1 MGSKD
6 GCEKGTRKEMV
17 LRRERAGSI
26 GTLEDWCK
34 RKREGQDGNGE
45 EKGEENWMFKKSKKV
60 MRSPVNKG

>member
-1 MGSKD
+1 MDVKRDSSKETE
-6 GCEKGTRKEMV
+6 GREYGYAG
-17 LRRERAGSI
+17 RR
-26 GTLEDWCK
+26 CK